1 MREFAKRMKL
11 VAAAYIQALDRVP
24 AEQVVVNAY
33 AYDLLPGVIDA
44 LLAEMAAYID
54 DLFTQS
60 QRTNWFLNT
69 YVEVAYQRGTAQAF
83 ANMAKQ
89 SKVYEAGRNSLVDL
103 LRGQAYIRRV
113 AMVRSRAFEEMK
125 GLSGGIKADMA
136 RVLADGVGRGLG
148 PRDIAT
154 NLRDQAGIETRRA
167 NRIARTEVSMA
178 LRRAKWDE
186 EAEAKADF
194 GLKTKLMH
202 FSALSPTTRRSH
214 AVRHGRLFTDE
225 QVREWYSQDGNGIN
239 CKCSQTAVL
248 VDDDGKPLNPAV
260 VERARATYQK
270 LKARGNS
277 TWTQTKRPKRRK

>member
-1 MREFAKRMKL
+1 MREFARRMKS
-11 VAAAYIQALDRVP
+11 VTAAYIEALDRIP
-24 AEQVVVNAY
+24 SEQVVVNAY
-33 AYDLLPGVIDA
+33 TYDLIPGVIDA
-44 LLAEMAAYID
+44 LFAELAAYVD
-54 DLFTQS
+54 DLFS
-60 QRTNWFLNT
+60 HDQRSNWFLNT

-89 SKVYEAGRNSLVDL
+89 SKVYESSRYSLVDL
-103 LRGQAYIRRV
+103 LRSQAYRRRV
-113 AMVRSRAFEEMK
+113 AMVRARAFEEMK

-136 RVLADGVGRGLG
+136 RVLADGVGRGKG
-148 PRDIAT
+148 PRDIAKS
-154 NLRDQAGIETRRA
+154 LRDQAGIETRRA

-186 EAEAKADF
+186 ESDATASL
-194 GLKTKLMH
+194 GLKTKLLH

-270 LKARGNS
+270 LKARGNA

>member
-1 MREFAKRMKL
+1 MREFEKRMNL
-11 VAAAYIQALDRVP
+11 VARAYIQGLERIP
-24 AEQVVVNAY
+24 SERVVVNAY
-33 AYDLLPGVIDA
+33 SYDLIPSVLEA
-44 LLAEMAAYID
+44 MFAELAAYVD
-54 DLFTQS
+54 DLFS
-60 QRTNWFLNT
+60 RDQRTNWFLNT

-89 SKVYEAGRNSLVDL
+89 SKVYEAGRSSLVDL
-103 LRGQAYIRRV
+103 LRGQAYGRRV
-113 AMVRSRAFEEMK
+113 AMARARAFEEMK
-125 GLSGGIKADMA
+125 SLSGRVKADMA
-136 RVLADGVGRGLG
+136 RVLADGIGRGLG
-148 PRDIAT
+148 PRDIAK

-186 EAEAKADF
+186 EAEAKADL

-214 AVRHGRLFTDE
+214 AVRHGRLYTDE

-277 TWTQTKRPKRRK
+277 TWTQTKRPKRKA

>member
-11 VAAAYIQALDRVP
+11 VAAAYIQALDRIP

-44 LLAEMAAYID
+44 LFAEMATYID

-60 QRTNWFLNT
+60 QRSNWFLNS

-83 ANMAKQ
+83 TNLAHQ
-89 SKVYEAGRNSLVDL
+89 SKVYEAGRSSLVDL
-103 LRGQAYIRRV
+103 LRGQAYGRRV

-125 GLSGGIKADMA
+125 GLSAGIKADMS

-148 PRDIAT
+148 PRDIAK
-154 NLRDQAGIETRRA
+154 NLQKQAGLEMPRA
-167 NRIARTEVSMA
+167 NRIARSEVSMA

-186 EAEAKADF
+186 EAEAKADL
-194 GLKTKLMH
+194 GLKTKQMH

-214 AVRHGRLFTDE
+214 AVRHGRLYTEE

>member
-1 MREFAKRMKL
+1 MRQFAKRLKL
-11 VAAAYIQALDRVP
+11 VGAAYIQALDRIP

-33 AYDLLPGVIDA
+33 TYDLMPGVIDA
-44 LLAEMAAYID
+44 LFAEMASYID

-60 QRTNWFLNT
+60 QRTNWFLNS

-89 SKVYEAGRNSLVDL
+89 SKVYEAGRNSLADL
-103 LRGQAYIRRV
+103 LRSQAYGRRV

-125 GLSGGIKADMA
+125 GLSAGIKADMS

-148 PRDIAT
+148 PRDIAK
-154 NLRDQAGIETRRA
+154 NLHKQAGLEMPRA
-167 NRIARTEVSMA
+167 NRIARSEISMA

-186 EAEAKADF
+186 EAEAKADL
-194 GLKTKLMH
+194 GLKTKQMH

-214 AVRHGRLFTDE
+214 AVRHGRLYTDE
-225 QVREWYSQDGNGIN
+225 QVREWYSQEGNGIN